1 MQPAVKSVSSA
12 FPFDTADHSPLQ
24 RRVSQLKRR
33 FGLVLPIFLT
43 VLFFL
48 SLSQTVYS
56 QEFVIF
62 TKTQDQRFPAC
73 TSASQS
79 QCERFNASQP
89 ACAAPL
95 PTFTCRGYDPTR
107 NISSGLT
114 TPINCPDIQTNCPA
128 PADGA
133 LELFM
138 RLGPGE
144 ATGNM
149 HGRIQGVD
157 GTLCKEIS
165 PLAPN
170 KCAGV
175 GNLNLGIEKF
185 NPKSQDDNAPCV
197 GLFNASSPTGTGNP
211 NPAEE
216 CTNPT
221 GNGSNTAGMTSA
233 DGFHGF
239 SEQFSRNDDFFPGA
253 IEHAGFK
260 FGVNF
265 KWMDQ
270 SNLAVCNQNRTGM
283 AQHVSNC
290 TYADQSIEQVTALD
304 SDLGIGTRLNPG
316 PGDQLVQINILG
328 WSAKNNDDI
337 YTTSGN
343 AAAQSTGINPRIA
356 WKQWIKDPNFSGLSG
371 YDDEMNGE
379 FTYCHGAHNT
389 AADPCFSVVLPD
401 AIYPTGT
408 SQTIGDFKSCL
419 FYDPSTGT
427 TKGTCP

>member
-1 MQPAVKSVSSA
+1 MSPFAKFASSQSS
-12 FPFDTADHSPLQ
+12 PFSN
-24 RRVSQLKRR
+24 RLKRGYLS
-33 FGLVLPIFLT
+33 FSTATLLVLALLGSTLLISIIFGG
-43 VLFFL
+43 
-48 SLSQTVYS
+48 SANA

-73 TSASQS
+73 SSTSQS
-79 QCERFNASQP
+79 QCERFNSSQP
-89 ACAAPL
+89 AC
-95 PTFTCRGYDPTR
+95 TINIFSCRGYDPTR
-107 NISSGLT
+107 NVSSGLT
-114 TPINCPDIQTNCPA
+114 TPINCPDVQTNCPA

-149 HGRIQGVD
+149 HGRIQGVN
-157 GTLCKEIS
+157 GSICKEIS
-165 PLAPN
+165 SLDPASKL
-170 KCAGV
+170 CAGV
-175 GNLNLGIEKF
+175 GNLNLGIEKY

-197 GLFNASSPTGTGNP
+197 GLFDASSPTGTGTP

-239 SEQFSRNDDFFPGA
+239 TEQFSRNDDFFPGS

-260 FGVNF
+260 FGVSF

-270 SNLAVCNQNRTGM
+270 STLATCNQNRTGM
-283 AQHVSNC
+283 VQHTSTC
-290 TYADQSIEQVTALD
+290 TYADQSVEQVTALD
-304 SDLGIGTRLNPG
+304 SDLGIGTRANPG
-316 PGDQLVQINILG
+316 PGDQVVQINILG

-343 AAAQSTGINPRIA
+343 ATTQATGINPRIA
-356 WKQWIKDPNFSGLSG
+356 WKQTIKDPNFSGLSG
-371 YDDEMNGE
+371 NDDEMNGA
-379 FTYCHGAHNT
+379 FTYCHGAHNISG
-389 AADPCFSVVLPD
+389 DPCFAVVLPD

-408 SQTIGDFKSCL
+408 SQTVGDFKSCL
-419 FYDPSTGT
+419 YYDPSTGT
-427 TKGTCP
+427 TGGTCP